1 VLANLTRGSAS
12 FAIGGTRGTKSG
24 RGRGTRSRRAARAA
38 IGGGGPVGARGGG
51 EDEYDD
57 DDDDDDGG
65 RLILMAP
72 VVGGVTHDPLKAHR
86 QLELVWA
93 AQRWQ

>member
-1 VLANLTRGSAS
+1 M
-12 FAIGGTRGTKSG
+12 
-24 RGRGTRSRRAARAA
+24 
-38 IGGGGPVGARGGG
+38 GARGGG

-65 RLILMAP
+65 RLIFMAP

>member
-1 VLANLTRGSAS
+1 MAA
-12 FAIGGTRGTKSG
+12 G
-24 RGRGTRSRRAARAA
+24 R
-38 IGGGGPVGARGGG
+38 
-51 EDEYDD
+51 DECVD

-72 VVGGVTHDPLKAHR
+72 VVGGVTHDPLKAR
-86 QLELVWA
+86 CQLERAWA

>member
-1 VLANLTRGSAS
+1 LV
-12 FAIGGTRGTKSG
+12 F
-24 RGRGTRSRRAARAA
+24 
-38 IGGGGPVGARGGG
+38 
-51 EDEYDD
+51 
-57 DDDDDDGG
+57 
-65 RLILMAP
+65 MAP